1 MQQPKCPWADERIH
15 KKGSVHSRECDSAL
29 KKEGN
34 PDLDATA
41 WMNLED
47 MLLSEISQSQKGLHG
62 VAPLTEGTQRS
73 CTHTDRQQNG
83 GSRGLG
89 EGSEELRLDGYRAS
103 VLQDRQNTGM
113 NGGDSYTTVR
123 THLITTEW
131 CLGMVQMVSFM
142 LCAFC
147 YQNNNNNN
155 NNNAKEEGMR
165 GAAEIMAYW
174 GKN

>member
-62 VAPLTEGTQRS
+62 VAVAPLTEGTQRS

-89 EGSEELRLDGYRAS
+89 EGSEAFGLMGTELQFYKT
-103 VLQDRQNTGM
+103 DRT
-113 NGGDSYTTVR
+113 
-123 THLITTEW
+123 
-131 CLGMVQMVSFM
+131 
-142 LCAFC
+142 
-147 YQNNNNNN
+147 
-155 NNNAKEEGMR
+155 R
-165 GAAEIMAYW
+165 G
-174 GKN
+174 